1 MSNDKPKLGI
11 VVGGG
16 PAPGINSVIGAATIS
31 AINHGLE
38 VIGFY
43 DGFKWLVKGDTT
55 HTSSLTIKD
64 VSRIH
69 LRGGSI
75 LNTSRKN
82 LLEEKEGKMVPSP
95 CKIQRVRQA
104 LDQLGIHYLVT
115 IGGDDTAFSASLVS
129 KEAGGKIKIAHVPKT
144 IDNDLPLPGHMPT
157 FGFQT
162 ARQVGTELVANLME
176 DARTAGRWYFVVAMG
191 RSAGHLAL
199 GMGAAAGATVTLIP
213 EEFPQKPLP
222 FHWVCDVLEGAI
234 LKRKALGREDGVAV
248 IAEGVGYK
256 MDPQELQG
264 MPGVEIKKDA
274 AGHLRMAEVPLANLL
289 RREVMKRLKDR
300 ELETTI
306 VGVDLGYELRCAP
319 PNAFDL
325 EYTRALGC
333 GAIRY
338 LLQEADDAWTDPGA
352 MISLQGGQLVPIPFS
367 EILDPETGK
376 TQVRKVDTN
385 ADSYSV
391 ARELMIRLER
401 SDFEDE
407 AQLQKL
413 SEAAKMSVEDFQK
426 QFGPVVGLG

>member
-11 VVGGG
+11 LVGGG
-16 PAPGINSVIGAATIS
+16 PAPGINGVIGAATIS
-31 AINHGLE
+31 ALNHGLE

-55 HTSSLTIKD
+55 HMRCLTIQE

-69 LRGGSI
+69 LLGGSV
-75 LNTSRKN
+75 LRTSREN
-82 LLEEKEGKMVPSP
+82 LLEDKEGKKVPSP
-95 CKIQRVRQA
+95 AKIQQVRQA
-104 LDQLGIHYLVT
+104 LEQLGIQYLVT

-129 KEAGGKIKIAHVPKT
+129 KEVGGKIKVAHVPKT
-144 IDNDLPLPGHMPT
+144 IDNDLPLPDLIPT

-162 ARQVGTELVANLME
+162 ARQVGAELVANLME

-222 FHWVCDVLEGAI
+222 FHWVCDVLEGAV
-234 LKRKALGREDGVAV
+234 LKRKAMGREDGVAV

-256 MDPQELQG
+256 MDPKELKD
-264 MPGVEIKKDA
+264 MPGVEIEIDLY
-274 AGHLRMAEVPLANLL
+274 GHLRMSEVPLANLL
-289 RREVMKRLKDR
+289 RREIMKRFKARGLK
-300 ELETTI
+300 TTI

-319 PNAFDL
+319 PNAFDQ

-338 LLQEADDAWTDPGA
+338 LLQEGGAAGTEPGA
-352 MISLQGGQLVPIPFS
+352 MITLQEGQLVPIPFDD
-367 EILDPETGK
+367 ILDPETGK
-376 TQVRKVDTN
+376 TQVRRVNTN
-385 ADSYSV
+385 TDSYSV

-413 SEAAKMSVEDFQK
+413 AETAAMSVEEFK
-426 QFGPVVGLG
+426 TKFGPVVGQA